1 METLPDSAETS
12 RDLARQSIE
21 RGRGDDQSQ
30 TFSKGKAES
39 GRYQFARRIY
49 SQTQDRHIP
58 VACRRKFGEYV
69 HSCILNPSDN
79 SKNVFFVG
87 VDLDASRADP
97 DNLDESGRIDE
108 GKLLSALERFPQI
121 QEHVTALKRS
131 RSGAGIHVIF
141 GISPFALAPSD
152 ANTSDPTTQA
162 LLNIRK
168 RSRITQAQ
176 LVEFFQELGLGADPA
191 AIGPRYWANWI
202 DGECIYKKER
212 WQYPL
217 KRDRTPVL
225 RLLSESLRVI
235 LPEIRV
241 RLYPDARVEHGVAKL
256 LLTLLGEIEP
266 PEGWPRRMPMDTS
279 SAYLTMGQMQEVSG
293 ASDRFIRKLLA
304 GKTDCPFLRGEY
316 LTSER
321 HWRVDLLIPQDFRRL
336 LDRARVVV
344 RTGGERLLTTESKG
358 TVAPETLPQPKDVE
372 DGKRNNF
379 VWRLA
384 ALYRL
389 VGIDEQEARSLAG
402 RIIPHIP
409 GHLTSTSCKQAP
421 SIISSIYRS
430 HSELFGLWPESK
442 APAWSLR
449 PSILGSR
456 KNSSQNEQKTAEQIV
471 EGPPG
476 VMDSSLEEPIAQVSV
491 FPPARAGASAL
502 GVEPQCKR
510 EDAEDATARA
520 ESQPVTFRGDGPWNR
535 WLLDL
540 ALTLK
545 RGGVP
550 CREAEKALFLRAETL
565 TPGFKRRVHGAELGL
580 VVRHVYRHQQETFGS
595 SSFTPLWLTDD
606 TEFKRMVACGVAHRV
621 ARVPSEPQAAAG
633 EEVSPA

>member
-1 METLPDSAETS
+1 LPDSAEIS
-12 RDLARQSIE
+12 RDSARQSIE
-21 RGRGDDQSQ
+21 RERDDHPPKS
-30 TFSKGKAES
+30 FPKGKAEA

-79 SKNVFFVG
+79 TKNVFFVG

-97 DNLDESGRIDE
+97 ENLDEAGRIDE
-108 GKLLSALERFPQI
+108 GKLISALERFPQI

-131 RSGAGIHVIF
+131 RSGTGIHVIF
-141 GISPFALAPSD
+141 GISPFALTPSD
-152 ANTSDPTTQA
+152 ADASDPRTQA

-176 LVEFFQELGLGADPA
+176 LVEFFSELGLGADPA
-191 AIGPRYWANWI
+191 AIGPRYWSNWI
-202 DGECIYKKER
+202 DGECIFKKER

-225 RLLSESLRVI
+225 RLLSDSLRMI

-241 RLYPDARVEHGVAKL
+241 RLYPDARVELGVAKL

-266 PEGWPRRMPMDTS
+266 PDGWPRRMPMDTS

-304 GKTDCPFLRGEY
+304 GMTDCPFLRGEY
-316 LTSER
+316 LASER

-344 RTGGERLLTTESKG
+344 RTGGERLLTRESKG

-372 DGKRNNF
+372 DGQRNNF

-402 RIIPHIP
+402 HIITHIP
-409 GHLTSTSCKQAP
+409 GYLTSTSCKQAP

-449 PSILGSR
+449 PSLLGAAKESLT
-456 KNSSQNEQKTAEQIV
+456 QEHFGAEQLI

-476 VMDSSLEEPIAQVSV
+476 VMDSSLEKSIAQVSV

-502 GVEPQCKR
+502 NVEPQCKQ
-510 EDAEDATARA
+510 EGTPDATA
-520 ESQPVTFRGDGPWNR
+520 STGSHPVTFRGDGPWNR

-550 CREAEKALFLRAETL
+550 CREAEKALFVRAETL
-565 TPGFKRRVHGAELGL
+565 APGFQRRVHGAELGL

-595 SSFTPLWLTDD
+595 SAFTPLWLTDD
-606 TEFKRMVACGVAHRV
+606 TEFKRMVASGVAHRV
-621 ARVPSEPQAAAG
+621 ARVPSEPQAALD